1 MLSRVVSSVLPG
13 DLTVDYMI
21 LKANVFKV
29 EKLALETK
37 NILIEK
43 TLKLLEQY
51 IQKFTQVP

>member
-13 DLTVDYMI
+13 DLTLDYMI

-43 TLKLLEQY
+43 TLKLLEQ
-51 IQKFTQVP
+51 